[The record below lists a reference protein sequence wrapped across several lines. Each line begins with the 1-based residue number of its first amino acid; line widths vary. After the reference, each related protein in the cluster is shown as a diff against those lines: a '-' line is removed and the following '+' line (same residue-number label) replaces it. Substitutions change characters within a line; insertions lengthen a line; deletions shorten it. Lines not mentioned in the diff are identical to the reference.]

1 VVEALVVVV
10 VEEVVEEVEAGV
22 VVVLVLVVVVLV
34 LDAFAKRAGR
44 ERCLCVGV
52 GGCGCKDFAGDRDGV
67 VAGDQEEVGGALTV
81 HAAEAPVA
89 WVGVVVAVGV
99 RVVAAEC
106 ATVAVGEEAGLRR
119 RNAVCS

>member
-1 VVEALVVVV
+1 MLVVLVGLAGVGVLVVVV
-10 VEEVVEEVEAGV
+10 VL
-22 VVVLVLVVVVLV
+22 VLVLVVVVLV

-67 VAGDQEEVGGALTV
+67 VEGDQEEVGGALTV